1 MFGAVRVRCPETAKL
16 IERLEK
22 QHAERARLINELDT
36 AHKAFDAGFP
46 AGLEELRAVV
56 HAYVDFQR
64 EHIALEGRELIPAA
78 RNHLE
83 PADWGAI
90 NRAFG
95 TDSDPLFD
103 ENMETG
109 SRALSEKITR

>member
-1 MFGAVRVRCPETAKL
+1 MFGAVRVRCPETAEL

-36 AHKAFDAGFP
+36 AHKTFDAGFP

-64 EHIALEGRELIPAA
+64 EHIALEERELIPAA
-78 RNHLE
+78 RNHLS
-83 PADWGAI
+83 PRIGAQSTVRLVRTAI
-90 NRAFG
+90 RC
-95 TDSDPLFD
+95 S
-103 ENMETG
+103 
-109 SRALSEKITR
+109 TRK